1 VRCADIPTQ
10 YLATAVAIASFFA
23 CWGMGWS
30 GMKKAK

>member
-1 VRCADIPTQ
+1 MQ